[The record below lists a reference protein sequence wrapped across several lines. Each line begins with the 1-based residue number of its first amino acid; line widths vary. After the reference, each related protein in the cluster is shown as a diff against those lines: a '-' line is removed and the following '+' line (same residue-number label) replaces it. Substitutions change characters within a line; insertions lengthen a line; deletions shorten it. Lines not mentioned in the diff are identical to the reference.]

1 MNFIFYDA
9 EATGPEPR
17 HDQMLQFAA
26 VLTDQELKERDRFVM
41 RCRLLPHRL
50 PAPVALILTARSMPD
65 ITDRTLPSHYEMM
78 SALRQRLR
86 AWSPAVFA
94 GYSSLEFDEPL
105 LRQALRACLFPPDLM
120 EEHGSRRL
128 DVQRLTLALHS
139 FEKHALAFVPRH
151 DGQPS
156 FRLSEIARANGIAH
170 DNPHDALGDVRTTL
184 AVARLIAR
192 RAPWFWDHMIAMG
205 QAAEAIRFARAEP
218 VRLYTEFHHNRP
230 HHWLVTALADHPDRS
245 GELPAFDLAVDPE
258 QGRGLDDEALA
269 RWLSR
274 HPKPIRPIKL
284 RDCPFI
290 LPRARAAALQLG
302 DGTETDRR
310 ALLLAQDH
318 AYRQR
323 LLAAH
328 AALQQE
334 REAEDDSVAGEA
346 FDRVGWP
353 RRAPMIS
360 ALPASPLRQRAERL
374 LHDEQPELLD
384 TATRTRLEAEQAA
397 AMLSTQ
403 NVAWRT
409 LAEAF
414 DLTDAAFEHAT
425 AADTERLE
433 GLLSYLRAELAWAKR
448 AVDGA

>member
-17 HDQMLQFAA
+17 HDQMLHIAA
-26 VLTDQELKERDRFVM
+26 VLADQQLNERDCFVM

-50 PAPVALILTARSMPD
+50 PAPVALILTARTMAD
-65 ITDRTLPSHYEMM
+65 MTDENLPSHYEMV
-78 SALRQRLR
+78 SILRERLL

-105 LRQALRACLFPPDLM
+105 LAQGFRACLFPSHLM
-120 EEHGSRRL
+120 QEGGNSRL
-128 DVQRLTLALHS
+128 DVQRLALALHC
-139 FEKHALAFVPRH
+139 FERGAINFAMRH

-170 DNPHDALGDVRTTL
+170 DNAHDALGDVRTTL
-184 AVARLIAR
+184 ELARLMAA
-192 RAPWFWDHMIAMG
+192 RAPWLWQHMIAMG

-230 HHWLVTALADHPDRS
+230 HHWLVTALAEHADAA

-258 QGRGLDDEALA
+258 RGRTLGEEELR

-274 HPKPIRPIKL
+274 HPKPVRPIKL
-284 RDCPFI
+284 GDCPFV
-290 LPRARAAALQLG
+290 LPRERAAGLG
-302 DGTETDRR
+302 LADGAELDRR
-310 ALLLAQDH
+310 AALLAQDE
-318 AYRQR
+318 AYRHR

-328 AALQQE
+328 EALRQKTE
-334 REAEDDSVAGEA
+334 SEDDSTPGADFHGKNWAG
-346 FDRVGWP
+346 
-353 RRAPMIS
+353 RAQFIRQLS
-360 ALPASPLRQRAERL
+360 HGPLRARAERL
-374 LHDEQPELLD
+374 LFDERPELLD
-384 TATRTRLEAEQAA
+384 ATARARLEAEQAA
-397 AMLSTQ
+397 AMLSAEK
-403 NVAWRT
+403 VPWRT
-409 LAEAF
+409 LSEAF

-425 AADTERLE
+425 AEDTERLE